1 VSVATNSRR
10 RKDAAAAA
18 TVASVHKGENDD
30 IYSDE
35 AFHRRITDKMTD
47 ASASLW
53 ALLAAFLYSGVES
66 FSVGCRLLR

>member
-1 VSVATNSRR
+1 M
-10 RKDAAAAA
+10 
-18 TVASVHKGENDD
+18 ASVHKGENDD
-30 IYSDE
+30 VYSDE

-66 FSVGCRLLR
+66 FSVGCRLLVLNVFMLFLIIGLAVD